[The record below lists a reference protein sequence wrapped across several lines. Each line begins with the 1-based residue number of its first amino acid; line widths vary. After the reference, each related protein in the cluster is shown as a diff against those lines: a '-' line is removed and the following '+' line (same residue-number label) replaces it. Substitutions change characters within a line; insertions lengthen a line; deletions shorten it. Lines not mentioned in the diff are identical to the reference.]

1 MNDIATLTTFLGW
14 CTFLNMGL
22 LLYSTLVTTV
32 FREPV
37 KRLHSKLQGI
47 DKDKLDALYF
57 NFLGNY
63 KLAIFIFNLVPYC
76 ALKIMA

>member
-1 MNDIATLTTFLGW
+1 MSDIATITTFLGW
-14 CTFLNMGL
+14 CTVINMGL
-22 LLYSTLVTTV
+22 LLYSALMTTI

-37 KRLHSKLQGI
+37 KRLHSKLLGI
-47 DKDKLDALYF
+47 DPDSLDAIYF